1 MARET
6 SATTAANLASLG
18 AASNP
23 LDGFTR
29 LASNNNSAGLG
40 ADGSQFSRLASL
52 GGLAGQA
59 NTIARAPSG
68 VGSSAVDAFNR
79 TPSSLIPVGLG
90 GIDRVSSLVG
100 NVAGVAASPA
110 ADDHGQQSPPTPAPP
125 LLGHRA
131 SPSRAHLAQP
141 LDLGTSDG
149 TMVLVCRHKQQR
161 RVGTRFG
168 TRVRRFISR
177 PSIPSS
183 LTGYATSSNARS
195 SLRPF
200 LGPAGSAFVCVFFHV
215 CLVLS
220 CVCVC
225 ARARFALFMLFVFA
239 CIFGLFAYMLVQLS
253 LHSPRILCNFS
264 SPTLFLS
271 SPISA
276 ALAAAL
282 PPYRCCT
289 QCSLSGCL
297 SHKACLDGQ
306 GQPGSTVTDG
316 QSKNEL
322 KQHMMAHMPHMGVGQ
337 APAGRVPEAW
347 QRPMSGSGAAVDPS
361 IFSRT
366 GSGGFARAG
375 SDGAQPPS
383 GPGVMGH
390 WDPASALAGGVPLA
404 MDVWGMGMHNSPAAH
419 HPSLPNF
426 GFSHEHMAL
435 MPPGMYGAHG
445 LQMQMPPSMQ
455 SRASLDPQDGGK
467 GKKGRGKKGSKSRQG
482 DPDASARKKRRAEK
496 DVDGAAGS
504 GGEGDDDGQGV
515 EKHNQFLW
523 AKRMGHQNE
532 PRWGLFKQGGSA
544 GPAFLKLLEDLETD
558 GVIERQFGTDLPE
571 QLGGVSGWVVKEG
584 MMPEWQRRRQA
595 WFMEGKEGRE
605 FKPNSLYQIMR
616 RLGFF
621 PTMRSSRAG
630 HGHDFEGSSVFRWD
644 ADRRYSQRRNSSKA
658 HDSESPSAGGK
669 GVAGSAIMNNM
680 PFGMPVGMNNLPFGI
695 GGMVAGMP
703 GSMISGGVPM
713 GSGTMTKPMMMNP
726 NGAGM
731 INGMPAGF
739 VAAMQ
744 HQQQQ
749 QRKLT

>member
-1 MARET
+1 M
-6 SATTAANLASLG
+6 
-18 AASNP
+18 
-23 LDGFTR
+23 
-29 LASNNNSAGLG
+29 
-40 ADGSQFSRLASL
+40 
-52 GGLAGQA
+52 
-59 NTIARAPSG
+59 
-68 VGSSAVDAFNR
+68 
-79 TPSSLIPVGLG
+79 
-90 GIDRVSSLVG
+90 VSSPLQ
-100 NVAGVAASPA
+100 P
-110 ADDHGQQSPPTPAPP
+110 PP
-125 LLGHRA
+125 L
-131 SPSRAHLAQP
+131 PSLVTDSLCLAQP
-141 LDLGTSDG
+141 LHLGTFDG
-149 TMVLVCRHKQQR
+149 TLVLVCRHKQQK
-161 RVGTRFG
+161 RVGTHVG
-168 TRVRRFISR
+168 TRVRRLISR

-183 LTGYATSSNARS
+183 LTGHATSSNARS

-200 LGPAGSAFVCVFFHV
+200 LGPAGSACVCVFFRV
-215 CLVLS
+215 CVVLS

-225 ARARFALFMLFVFA
+225 VCVCARVRFALFMLCVFPR
-239 CIFGLFAYMLVQLS
+239 IFGLFAVQLVLLS

-264 SPTLFLS
+264 SPTLFFPRLS
-271 SPISA
+271 LPR
-276 ALAAAL
+276 LL
-282 PPYRCCT
+282 PPCRHIAVALDIPCRAV
-289 QCSLSGCL
+289 CL
-297 SHKACLDGQ
+297 KACFDGQ

-316 QSKNEL
+316 QSKHEL
-322 KQHMMAHMPHMGVGQ
+322 KQHMMAHMPHIGVGQ

-383 GPGVMGH
+383 GSGVMGH
-390 WDPASALAGGVPLA
+390 WDPASALAGGVPLP

-419 HPSLPNF
+419 HPSLHNF

-435 MPPGMYGAHG
+435 MPGMYGAHG

-658 HDSESPSAGGK
+658 HDSESPGAGGK

-695 GGMVAGMP
+695 GGMMAGMP

-744 HQQQQ
+744 QQQQQQQQQ